1 MINLVGD
8 GWTSEWR
15 LRVLTRNGKLFG
27 IPVGNWQYCWLW
39 RRGLGTQVIFPSPFS
54 IFPPTLCFHF
64 YSYLFRGAFCDFL
77 GSGQQFL
84 FSDSCMTWRP
94 GRSPEKWHVNNTV
107 APCQVQWNLSL
118 RISQGPGHVFL
129 WHAEMLSNALMSL
142 VHRWAGILHPRC

>member
-1 MINLVGD
+1 MDEPV
-8 GWTSEWR
+8 SEDWEF
-15 LRVLTRNGKLFG
+15 LPGMGSYLEFLLG
-27 IPVGNWQYCWLW
+27 IDNIADCGGEVWVH
-39 RRGLGTQVIFPSPFS
+39 VIFPSPFS